1 MGNPLSEVLR
11 RGNAE
16 CCRVTKF
23 RNHKDT
29 ETQRQSGSVVHIVKA
44 NVVPL
49 ILGTP
54 GWVRKSGKNSAVLAV
69 LGMVGLQS
77 KADSGTACQIWKVY
91 FGSHNGAVWV
101 FQMPFFAYGQ
111 QYLGSRRSDR
121 CRPETYLIDGKV
133 ICGRPIFS

>member
-1 MGNPLSEVLR
+1 MLPIN
-11 RGNAE
+11 
-16 CCRVTKF
+16 
-23 RNHKDT
+23 
-29 ETQRQSGSVVHIVKA
+29 TQRSRRCLLLLLLEDTVQPNGLATDRQS

-111 QYLGSRRSDR
+111 QYPGSRRSDR
-121 CRPETYLIDGKV
+121 CRPATYLIDGKV